1 MSGPYASG
9 STQPLEVFCPHCGL
23 ASPPGMSFCNRCG
36 KPLAGASASPGA
48 PGAYAPQQ
56 PEQARPY
63 YPPAPPQ
70 QPPYY
75 PSQQSTQGGYVQPPL
90 AAQAPY
96 PNYQQPLVATANR
109 PGKSLPLGFFLAFL
123 LGPLGLLYSTVKGGI
138 TMILVTV
145 AAWLLFFS
153 LVVNRMDYYASLTT
167 DTGVTWV
174 TLLAF
179 AIWIMVELISI
190 IWAIAAV
197 NSHNSKLQASVAL

>member
-1 MSGPYASG
+1 
-9 STQPLEVFCPHCGL
+9 
-23 ASPPGMSFCNRCG
+23 
-36 KPLAGASASPGA
+36 
-48 PGAYAPQQ
+48 
-56 PEQARPY
+56 
-63 YPPAPPQ
+63 
-70 QPPYY
+70 
-75 PSQQSTQGGYVQPPL
+75 VQPPL